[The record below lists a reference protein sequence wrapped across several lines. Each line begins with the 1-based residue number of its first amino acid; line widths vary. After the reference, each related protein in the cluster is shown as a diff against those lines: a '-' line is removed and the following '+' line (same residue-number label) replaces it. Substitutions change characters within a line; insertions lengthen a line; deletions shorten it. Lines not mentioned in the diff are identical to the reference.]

1 MRKGSEMQVN
11 VVQNADGAAS
21 VDLADEAFSVDYNE
35 ALVHQVVTAYMA
47 GTRRGTKSQKSRA
60 EVRGGG
66 TKPWR
71 QKGLGRA
78 RAGSIRSPI
87 WRGGGATF
95 AAKPRSYAQKV
106 NRKMYRGAMRAIL
119 SELVRRERLVVVD
132 EFALPRPR
140 TRDMVARLSAL
151 GLADVLIVTEDR
163 DDTLD
168 LASRNL
174 HRVAVQR
181 CAEVNPVSLL
191 AFDKVLMTVAAAR
204 RLGEQLA

>member
-1 MRKGSEMQVN
+1 MQVN

-95 AAKPRSYAQKV
+95 AAKPRSFAQKV

-132 EFALPRPR
+132 EFTLPRPR

-163 DDTLD
+163 DDALD

-204 RLGEQLA
+204 RLGERLA

>member
-1 MRKGSEMQVN
+1 MQVD
-11 VVQNADGAAS
+11 VAQNTDGAAS
-21 VDLADEAFSVDYNE
+21 VDLADETYSVDYNE

-95 AAKPRSYAQKV
+95 AAKPRSFAQKV

-132 EFALPRPR
+132 EFTLPQPR
-140 TRDMVARLSAL
+140 TKDMAARLSAL
-151 GLADVLIVTEDR
+151 GLADVLIVTADR
-163 DDTLD
+163 DDALD

-174 HRVAVQR
+174 RRVAVQR